1 MKIKNAALWTLMT
14 FVVLGLII
22 GVAYGEIEYMLS

>member
-1 MKIKNAALWTLMT
+1 MKIKNAFLWTLMT

-22 GVAYGEIEYMLS
+22 GVAYGENM